1 MKRVFIVA
9 EGQWGSVRPEEYRGE
24 IRLYQRILSE
34 AEDSGGNKA
43 ALVTIIDTI
52 QGAERKLKEEGADVV
67 VFISRGVEKDAER
80 IAKENPR
87 TRVVV
92 FTGLIPEGKVVW
104 VSKAH
109 AADRKA
115 IQNIVLH
122 Y

>member
-9 EGQWGSVRPEEYRGE
+9 EGQWGSVRPEEYQGQ
-24 IRLYQRILSE
+24 IRLYQEILSE
-34 AEDSGGNKA
+34 AEDSEGKKA
-43 ALVTIIDTI
+43 ALVTIVDTI
-52 QGAERKLKEEGADVV
+52 QEAERKLKEEGADVV

-80 IAKENPR
+80 IARENPR

-109 AADRKA
+109 AADRKT
-115 IQNIVLH
+115 IQSIVLH